1 MTDKVRWDAD
11 LQHLVLDIYA
21 VVHGGLCWI
30 HRSLVLVYRDQRF
43 RRVPI
48 RRRRHAH
55 VALGKLLTHRPFSLL
70 HSILIDHPPSSAVP
84 PPVYPC
90 HLGSLLFHLDRHF
103 QELGRIQ
110 QRQAHRA
117 FYHLLDLPG
126 GLFPHLR
133 DQSIDPG
140 HPNAGRQMGYRR
152 YRTCI
157 GDARPNLACQAYW
170 LALEQLFGVFF
181 YVAGVV
187 IMIAFSNTICDAVSH
202 YIDGVFIFTLCMLL
216 SVMMVYK
223 YWDCESK

>member
-11 LQHLVLDIYA
+11 FQPPCSRCA

-55 VALGKLLTHRPFSLL
+55 VALGKLLTHRLVNLL
-70 HSILIDHPPSSAVP
+70 HSNLIAHPSCSAVP
-84 PPVYPC
+84 PPVYPR
-90 HLGSLLFHLDRHF
+90 HLGSLLLHLDRHF

-117 FYHLLDLPG
+117 VYHLLDLPG

-140 HPNAGRQMGYRR
+140 YPNAG
-152 YRTCI
+152 
-157 GDARPNLACQAYW
+157 
-170 LALEQLFGVFF
+170 
-181 YVAGVV
+181 
-187 IMIAFSNTICDAVSH
+187 
-202 YIDGVFIFTLCMLL
+202 
-216 SVMMVYK
+216 
-223 YWDCESK
+223 